1 MYEKLS
7 PFSSI
12 YLLTAVVA
20 AFTAGTLPLGVVP
33 QEFGDG
39 YDESTLLTRTRQ
51 LTFAGLRAGEGYFSP
66 DGTHLTLQS
75 EREPGNPFYQIYDLD
90 LTMGDVRRISP
101 GIGKTTCSFFQPGTG
116 AIIFSST
123 HHDPRSEE
131 FQREELEFRA
141 SGQERRYAW
150 DYDREMDIYIA
161 LELQLPRRS
170 LMAQLIPRNWSG

>member
-51 LTFAGLRAGEGYFSP
+51 LTFAG
-66 DGTHLTLQS
+66 
-75 EREPGNPFYQIYDLD
+75 
-90 LTMGDVRRISP
+90 
-101 GIGKTTCSFFQPGTG
+101 
-116 AIIFSST
+116 
-123 HHDPRSEE
+123 
-131 FQREELEFRA
+131 
-141 SGQERRYAW
+141 
-150 DYDREMDIYIA
+150 
-161 LELQLPRRS
+161 
-170 LMAQLIPRNWSG
+170 